1 MKTPSELLSDRIIHL
16 LNSKDSKTKNLN
28 LAISGGSSPDTLF
41 SLWSDKYSKLI
52 DWNRVNIFWVDE
64 RCVPPTSA
72 ESNYGRAYLG
82 FIKDLNIPSANIF
95 RIRGEIDPIVASN
108 EYEKLILSKFENS
121 SGFDLVILG
130 VGDDGHTSSVFP
142 GQNELFR
149 SDRFYKTSE
158 NPYNGQNRVAL
169 TLSGILKSGEI
180 AFYLNGPSKL
190 PVFKI
195 MNSNITEN
203 LLPAEFIIKNRKET
217 YVYWENAPEIAFSK
231 LNSIFV
237 I

>member
-16 LNSKDSKTKNLN
+16 LNSKDFKTRNLN

-52 DWNRVNIFWVDE
+52 DWNRVNVFWVDE
-64 RCVPPTSA
+64 RCVPPSSA

-82 FIKDLNIPSANIF
+82 FIKNINIPSANIF
-95 RIRGEIDPIVASN
+95 RIRGEIDPSVASN
-108 EYEKLILSKFENS
+108 EYEELILSKLESS
-121 SGFDLVILG
+121 SGFDLVLLG

-142 GQNELFR
+142 GQSELYK
-149 SDRFYKTSE
+149 SDRFYKTSV
-158 NPYNGQNRVAL
+158 NPYNGLYRISL

-190 PVFKI
+190 PIFQI
-195 MNSNITEN
+195 MNSNTTDN
-203 LLPAEFIIKNRKET
+203 LLPAEFIIKNRKGT
-217 YVYWENAPEIAFSK
+217 YVYWENAPEVAFSK